1 MEEQKI
7 RDVSTDI
14 FMLNGENNFA
24 GDQETMWEV
33 GAGVVPDMMGTAVS
47 LDMTALVEE
56 VETLRAELA
65 RMKRLVEDP
74 LPTYYEIQEQERTSS
89 SDETGIIQQ

>member
-14 FMLNGENNFA
+14 FTLNGEDNFA
-24 GDQETMWEV
+24 GDQETMSGF
-33 GAGVVPDMMGTAVS
+33 GAGVVPDMMRAAVS

-65 RMKRLVEDP
+65 RMQRLVEDP